1 MNVRTPEPL
10 VATSVPAPISD
21 PEFRM
26 TVPLLEVFEPFKV
39 RIPEPLLVTNVP
51 PIINVPEFRT
61 VVPPTKLFEPFN
73 VRTPAP
79 LVATSVPVLVSE
91 PGVKIVVPALNVF
104 EPFIVRTPAP
114 LMMIF
119 SPPRVIDD
127 VIVDAGKEF
136 PPEIKIVLVASAPT
150 GASPRQNTKR
160 NKENWASLA
169 KIDPSPMIELVFI
182 ELSVAVKFNLKSPM

>member
-1 MNVRTPEPL
+1 MN
-10 VATSVPAPISD
+10 
-21 PEFRM
+21 
-26 TVPLLEVFEPFKV
+26 V

-61 VVPPTKLFEPFN
+61 VVPPTKLFEPLNVRTPEPLLVTNVPPIISVPEVRTVVPPTKLFEPFN

-79 LVATSVPVLVSE
+79 LVATSVPALVSE
-91 PGVKIVVPALNVF
+91 PGVKTVVPVLNVF

-114 LMMIF
+114 LMLKF
-119 SPPRVIDD
+119 PPLRVIDD
-127 VIVDAGKEF
+127 VIVGAVKEF

-150 GASPRQNTKR
+150 GSSPRQNTKR

-169 KIDPSPMIELVFI
+169 KIDPSSMIELVFI
-182 ELSVAVKFNLKSPM
+182 GLIIAVKLNVKSPM